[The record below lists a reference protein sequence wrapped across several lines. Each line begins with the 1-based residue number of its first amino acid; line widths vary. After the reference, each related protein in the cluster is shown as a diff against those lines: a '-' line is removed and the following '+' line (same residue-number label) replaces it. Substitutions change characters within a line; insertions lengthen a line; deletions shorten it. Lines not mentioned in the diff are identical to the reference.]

1 MPPLQQETT
10 VMDIITQANTLK
22 FAARLVDR
30 SASMTPTLKLLVEKP
45 LCPNTAKEL
54 QAFPRAR
61 PEDVE
66 VDPGYI
72 ADFLSE
78 LSAEKS
84 LDMHG
89 VLIVRN
95 GRVICDAQFGA
106 YRSCFWQAE
115 HSLSKSVT
123 ATAIGML
130 IDDGKLSLDDRA
142 VKLLEKR
149 IPPFAQLTH
158 KGITVRHLLTMTS
171 GITFSESGAIVE
183 ENWIRAFFESRLRA
197 DPGKVFNY
205 NSMNTFILSSIVH
218 EVSGVTLY
226 EFLKSRLFEPLGITV
241 CHWEKGPDGNELGGW
256 GLYLRRED
264 AAKIAKLYLDGG
276 VWNGKRL
283 ISEKWCETA
292 TSPKINV
299 TGSTGNFDYGYQIW
313 CGRNTN
319 SFLFNG
325 MFGQDAIAFRDTDTV
340 VVSNAGIEQ
349 IFQQSVYY
357 DIVEKYFGKKYYSD
371 DIKKYDKKGSKRLSE
386 VLHDISDT
394 PKVKRGFL
402 GRPIKY
408 CLPDFLVSA
417 CGKSFSVPTQEEGAI
432 VKTSSVTGT
441 ANIGLLPIVE
451 QVMRNRYTKGI
462 TAFSFA
468 GNCNRMILT
477 VTEGN
482 DCNIALPIIPN
493 GTEYTVVKLS
503 ETEYHLAVTAD
514 TAYDEDGRGVL
525 KLRLSFPEI
534 SGARLIKIYFD
545 EGFIDV
551 KLRETPGL
559 GLVKLATDVIEDTVR
574 DKKTLSDLVSR
585 LDADLFYAKIKSTV
599 EPEIRLTEKK

>member
-1 MPPLQQETT
+1 
-10 VMDIITQANTLK
+10 MDIITQANTLK

-30 SASMTPTLKLLVEKP
+30 SSSMTPTLKLLVEKP
-45 LCPNTAKEL
+45 LCPSDTEEL
-54 QAFPRAR
+54 QSFPRAR
-61 PEDVE
+61 PEDVGVKPE
-66 VDPGYI
+66 YI

-78 LSAEKS
+78 LRAEKS

-89 VLIVRN
+89 VLIVKN
-95 GRVICDAQFGA
+95 GQVICDAQFGA

-149 IPPFAQLTH
+149 VPPLAQLTH
-158 KGITVRHLLTMTS
+158 KAITVRQLLTMTS
-171 GITFSESGAIVE
+171 GITFSENGAVVE
-183 ENWIRAFFESRLRA
+183 ANWIRAFFESKLRA
-197 DPGKVFNY
+197 EPGKVFNY
-205 NSMNTFILSSIVH
+205 NSMNTFILSCIVR
-218 EVSGVTLY
+218 EVSGVTLR
-226 EFLKSRLFEPLGITV
+226 EFLQPRLFEPLGITV

-276 VWNGKRL
+276 IWNGKRL
-283 ISEKWCETA
+283 ISEKWCQTA
-292 TSPKINV
+292 TAPKIKV
-299 TGSTGNFDYGYQIW
+299 TGNTGSFDYGYQIW
-313 CGRNTN
+313 CGKHTN

-349 IFQQSVYY
+349 IFQQSAYY
-357 DIVEKYFGKKYYSD
+357 DIVERYFGKKYYSD
-371 DIKKYDKKGSKRLSE
+371 NQIKYSKKGNKRLAE
-386 VLHDISDT
+386 ALRDISDQ
-394 PKVKRGFL
+394 PRDKRGFL
-402 GRPIKY
+402 GLPIKDR
-408 CLPDFLVSA
+408 LPDFLVSS
-417 CGKSFSVPTQEEGAI
+417 CGKSFVAPRQGDGEI
-432 VKTSSVTGT
+432 VKTASVTGT
-441 ANIGLLPIVE
+441 ASIGLLPIVE

-468 GNCNRMILT
+468 GNRDRMLLN
-477 VTEGN
+477 VTEGG
-482 DCNIALPIIPN
+482 DSNIALPIIPN

-503 ETEYHLAVTAD
+503 DTEYHLAVTSE

-525 KLRLSFPEI
+525 KLRLSFLEI
-534 SGARLIKIYFD
+534 SSSRLIKIYFD

-559 GLVKLATDVIEDTVR
+559 GLVKLATEVIEDAVR
-574 DKKTLSDLVSR
+574 DKKPLSDLVSK
-585 LDADLFYAKIKSTV
+585 LDADLFYTKIKNSV
-599 EPEIRLTEKK
+599 EPEIRLTEER